1 MERVYCFDAFR
12 RCGVITEK
20 EEQVN
25 VQQDGSNGTSIS
37 DIVGRHK
44 RFCSYLQKQWE
55 DTLAYHRPISALL
68 LSNGAVVVVRR
79 LGRELRKSVIGATV
93 TFNDNEGEHILGGW
107 WCPIDI
113 HVRNEEDLI
122 PLQSSNLVGFSE
134 LLLLPNAPLDDQ
146 TRRADTL
153 YHCITNEW
161 TERTATNVYKIPN
174 FSKAI
179 Y

>member
-1 MERVYCFDAFR
+1 
-12 RCGVITEK
+12 
-20 EEQVN
+20 
-25 VQQDGSNGTSIS
+25 
-37 DIVGRHK
+37 
-44 RFCSYLQKQWE
+44 
-55 DTLAYHRPISALL
+55 
-68 LSNGAVVVVRR
+68 
-79 LGRELRKSVIGATV
+79 VIGATI
-93 TFNDNEGEHILGGW
+93 TFNDDEGEHILGGW
-107 WCPIDI
+107 WCPNDI

-122 PLQSSNLVGFSE
+122 PLQSSDLVGFSE

-161 TERTATNVYKIPN
+161 TERTATNVYKILN